1 MRNFVVC
8 SSDSDFLFMIEG
20 RQDIHFYTA
29 LQSENVSPETVKVLE
44 DLNVPYDYIDKRY
57 AREIDRI
64 ENFLPEEVFTNVLN
78 QYVRKNVE
86 LRSDM
91 AATLNEIYPRL
102 TPSQTQNVMK
112 HIHPYMT
119 PDGGMEFRW
128 EE

>member
-1 MRNFVVC
+1 
-8 SSDSDFLFMIEG
+8 MIEKTP
-20 RQDIHFYTA
+20 DIHYYVA
-29 LQSENVSPETVKVLE
+29 LQSENVSPEAVKVLE
-44 DLNVPYDYIDKRY
+44 DLNVPYDHIDKRY

-78 QYVRKNVE
+78 RYVRKNVE
-86 LRSDM
+86 LGSDM
-91 AATLNEIYPRL
+91 AATLNGIYPRL

-119 PDGGMEFRW
+119 PDGCMEFRW